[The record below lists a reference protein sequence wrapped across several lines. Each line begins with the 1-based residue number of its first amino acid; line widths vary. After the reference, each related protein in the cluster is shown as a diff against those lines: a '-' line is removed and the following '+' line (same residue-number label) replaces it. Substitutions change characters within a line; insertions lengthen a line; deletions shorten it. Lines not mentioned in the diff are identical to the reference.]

1 MGSPL
6 SSILTNCVI
15 QDLEYNI
22 FKILAFS
29 IPFYYRYVDDIV
41 LAAKKNQI
49 KTILGIFNSYH
60 ERIQFTVEYSE

>member
-22 FKILAFS
+22 LKILVFS
-29 IPFYYRYVDDIV
+29 IPFYYVDDIV
-41 LAAKKNQI
+41 LAAKKDQI
-49 KTILGIFNSYH
+49 KTILDIFNSYH
-60 ERIQFTVEYSE
+60 ERIQFTVEYSEQ